1 MAVVQGTTAIMSR
14 VLNSNSGNNGKLKF
28 IYFSANSE
36 NNGINNLSDYPLNL
50 LFDINILLYG
60 ALLFLYIILNI
71 YISKYILNI
80 NYD

>member
-14 VLNSNSGNNGKLKF
+14 VLNNNSDNNGKLKF

-50 LFDINILLYG
+50 LFDINYDKFIPKNKFG
-60 ALLFLYIILNI
+60 KILNFI
-71 YISKYILNI
+71 I
-80 NYD
+80 NRYLKI